1 MTTILQIYTY
11 NLNVMSFDVGYCAE
25 ETNNEMDRSH
35 PLQLNRAA
43 AVQSSWLWVHFGRIA
58 LSCFAL
64 SCVVLSC
71 FALSCVALSCFAAIG
86 CTATFCL
93 NTACP
98 FKSARKVFHLK
109 WSLAISALP
118 QGKIISSILLWAI
131 FNTL

>member
-1 MTTILQIYTY
+1 MTINICLLGYDMY

-25 ETNNEMDRSH
+25 ETNNEMDPSH

-43 AVQSSWLWVHFGRIA
+43 AVQSSWLWVHFGRI
-58 LSCFAL
+58 
-64 SCVVLSC
+64 
-71 FALSCVALSCFAAIG
+71 ALSCFAAIG

-109 WSLAISALP
+109 WSLAIYALP

-131 FNTL
+131 FNNL

>member
-1 MTTILQIYTY
+1 MTINICLLGYDMY

-25 ETNNEMDRSH
+25 ETNNEMDPSH

-58 LSCFAL
+58 LSCFA
-64 SCVVLSC
+64 
-71 FALSCVALSCFAAIG
+71 AIG

-93 NTACP
+93 NTVCP
-98 FKSARKVFHLK
+98 FKSARKVFCLK

>member
-1 MTTILQIYTY
+1 MTINICLLGYDMY

-25 ETNNEMDRSH
+25 ETNNEMDPSH
-35 PLQLNRAA
+35 PLQLNRTA

-64 SCVVLSC
+64 SR
-71 FALSCVALSCFAAIG
+71 FALSCFAAIG

-93 NTACP
+93 NTVCP
-98 FKSARKVFHLK
+98 FKSARKVFRLK

-131 FNTL
+131 FNNL